1 MPRSPRGPTQRIV
14 TVKSRLTDAL
24 PSPAL
29 LRASLPEE
37 EEEESVVPAPSGQ
50 AALPCCKWG

>member
-1 MPRSPRGPTQRIV
+1 MPPSPRGPTQRIV

-29 LRASLPEE
+29 LCASLP